1 MLEGLP
7 GLASGQPGLL
17 AESVDPPLPS
27 ILGLLLQHFQ
37 EGGQGVAVS
46 GGGEAGHRLRPHG
59 GQPELMAQL
68 TDPDL
73 NGVGVH
79 HQATPASRES

>member
-7 GLASGQPGLL
+7 GLARGQPGCS
-17 AESVDPPLPS
+17 AQPADATLPS
-27 ILGLLLQHFQ
+27 ILGLLLQNLP
-37 EGGQGVAVS
+37 EGGQGIAVS
-46 GGGEAGHRLRPHG
+46 GGGEAGHRLRTHG

-79 HQATPASRES
+79 HRATPASKLS